1 VANISLGFNNHEL
14 IQLLR
19 ERGTA
24 LRNMQTLKVEEI
36 DEKLESL
43 KKKQCGIIKEA
54 NQSSFVPVT
63 AFITFE
69 T

>member
-1 VANISLGFNNHEL
+1 
-14 IQLLR
+14 
-19 ERGTA
+19 
-24 LRNMQTLKVEEI
+24 MQTLKVEEI